1 MFEDAL
7 AHEEKV
13 TERIHELASLAL
25 EIKDHAT
32 YNFLQWFIAEQV
44 EEEETA
50 TDMVQKFRMA
60 GEHPAGLYQLDKEL
74 AARVFTPPAPLVAAG
89 RCGRRLRRRRRGSE
103 RPDHERQGFTSRR
116 GASR

>member
-1 MFEDAL
+1 MFKDAL

-13 TERIHELASLAL
+13 TARIYVIASLAL

-50 TDMVQKFRMA
+50 SDMVQKFAWRA
-60 GEHPAGLYQLDKEL
+60 NTRPASTNWTRSSRR
-74 AARVFTPPAPLVAAG
+74 ACTTCRRPRP
-89 RCGRRLRRRRRGSE
+89 RRL
-103 RPDHERQGFTSRR
+103 TS
-116 GASR
+116 GPATALSP

>member
-1 MFEDAL
+1 MAGAGSLLGAIDKPQTDWTDGLKMFEDAL

-13 TERIHELASLAL
+13 TGRIHELASLAL
-25 EIKDHAT
+25 ELKGEAT

-44 EEEETA
+44 EEEENA

-74 AARVFTPPAPLVAAG
+74 ATRVYAAPSPLVALDA
-89 RCGRRLRRRRRGSE
+89 
-103 RPDHERQGFTSRR
+103 TT
-116 GASR
+116 A